1 MAVRFRARHNHQLGL
16 LYFASRA
23 PTDVFGLLELEDGR
37 EFRVEAQAFTANRT
51 QQIVRGDLIQGRDGI
66 VQAAYMGIDA
76 GGVARGEFYVQ
87 LALLNKRPRVPL
99 IRGYMGGDSDNLP
112 LGFHEPSLSGRG
124 ILGWVQ
130 EANDVAGNVV
140 TTINLAGTNVRRLIR
155 AVIVKYHQ
163 VGGAAVTITV
173 TLRDLATAVGPTHW
187 SIASDT
193 WTSPDLVLGANEEG
207 LMHIGKDGFL
217 ATNDAGVLAYA
228 DNTTAPHPFPLW
240 VDEADSVDLRIAA
253 AAGAAGDDYDVWVQY
268 EEWFDV

>member
-1 MAVRFRARHNHQLGL
+1 MAVRFRARRNHQIGL

-23 PTDVFGLLELEDGR
+23 PTDVFALLELEDGSDY
-37 EFRVEAQAFTANRT
+37 RVEAQAFTANRT
-51 QQIVRGDLIQGRDGI
+51 QQIIRGDLIYNPGV
-66 VQAAYMGIDA
+66 VQAAYIGMDA
-76 GGVARGEFYVQ
+76 GGVARGEFYVE

-99 IRGYMGGDSDNLP
+99 LRGYLGGDSDNLP
-112 LGFHEPSLSGRG
+112 LGFFEPSLSGRG

-130 EANDVAGNVV
+130 EANDISGNVV
-140 TTINLAGTNVRRLIR
+140 TTINLAGTNVRRLVR

-163 VGGAAVTITV
+163 VGGADATITV
-173 TLRDLATAVGPTHW
+173 TLRDLATAVGPTNW

-193 WTSPDLVLGANEEG
+193 WISPNLVLAANQEG
-207 LMHIGKDGFL
+207 LMHIGKEGFL

-240 VDEADSVDLRIAA
+240 VDEADAVDLVIAA